1 MSKEPVIIPTFD
13 SSEAPA
19 LAPQEKLNEAKL
31 HMFLK
36 KLPDEAKRSLLSLTW
51 EEAFALAADAEQIRR
66 HMPVW
71 DIAWEKFM
79 GDEAFFLKLAE
90 FLERRSR
97 YFSTLK
103 LAYKL

>member
-1 MSKEPVIIPTFD
+1 MPEPVILPTFD
-13 SSEAPA
+13 SAGYPA
-19 LAPQEKLNEAKL
+19 LAPQERLNEAKL
-31 HMFLK
+31 SMFLK
-36 KLPDEAKRSLLSLTW
+36 KMPVEAQESLMSLTW

-97 YFSTLK
+97 YFATMK
-103 LAYKL
+103 LAHQK